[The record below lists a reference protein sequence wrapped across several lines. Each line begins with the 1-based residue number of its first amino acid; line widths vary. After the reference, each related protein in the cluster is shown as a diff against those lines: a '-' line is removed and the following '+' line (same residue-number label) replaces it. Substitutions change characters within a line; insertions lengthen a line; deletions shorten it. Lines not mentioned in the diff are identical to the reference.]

1 MELSDLAGSVRPS
14 CMDNNSIFD
23 GLKTDMNYSQPLE
36 QVVRETVAELL
47 DRETSAS
54 RPGMLLGKVQSGK
67 TRVFIG
73 VIGHAFDQGF
83 DIAVVLTKGTTA
95 LARQTVSRLQK
106 EFRRARDND
115 QIMVHDVMRLPT
127 RFNRWEAGRKLI
139 VVCKKQKDNLRNLKA
154 LLTNETFRQE
164 GRRVLFIDDEADY
177 ASVGFKR
184 TSGEVTV
191 ATIAASIDELRQE
204 LRVGDRAPAFLQV
217 TATPYSLY
225 LQPET
230 IEVGGKSYER
240 VRPSFTKL
248 VPVHSAYV
256 GSEFFFDE
264 EHLLHELGQSCFQPI
279 EDADE
284 LSALKS
290 EDGRRVKKSTVL
302 TAKAV
307 RTVRAAVVQFVVGAS
322 IRRLQATIAGER
334 PAKYSFIVHTET
346 GKPSHAWQVKL
357 FDWVVDALR
366 ASQHEPM
373 VQAFVQE
380 AYDALASSVALANA
394 AMPPLADVRRLFGE
408 MIDAIKIEVVNS
420 EKDVENMLD
429 DEGQLRLTSPL
440 NLFVGGQILDRG
452 ITIANLIGFF
462 YGRNP
467 KKFQQDTVLQH
478 ARLFGA
484 RPLLD
489 LAVTRF
495 YTTRAIR
502 RVFGVIHEIDT
513 ALRDA
518 FERGG
523 QEGGVVFIQRDMQNQ
538 IIPCSPNKILL
549 SSAVTLRPHRRV
561 LPVGFNTCKPS
572 RDTARK
578 IKALDKAIDQE
589 TGTDV
594 MRESKLLPVDMVVG
608 WLRQIEETLEF
619 DAGEGFDWDAMRAA
633 LDYLANKPRVQ
644 GMVHV
649 LVRTERS
656 IKRKRKQG
664 AGWRYSNA
672 PDTAQRE
679 GEIARELSA
688 GQTPVLMLIRQ
699 EGTEDKGWN
708 GCPFWWPVLMTPKQM
723 KPVIVSTESTDL
735 DSDDT
740 EVDAD

>member
-1 MELSDLAGSVRPS
+1 
-14 CMDNNSIFD
+14 MDDNSIFD
-23 GLKTDMNYSQPLE
+23 GLKTDMNYSHPLE
-36 QVVRETVAELL
+36 RVVMDTVAELI
-47 DRETSAS
+47 DHDTSAS

-67 TRVFIG
+67 TRAFIG

-83 DIAVVLTKGTTA
+83 GVAVVLTKGTTA

-106 EFRRARDND
+106 EFRRAIDHD
-115 QIMVHDVMRLPT
+115 QVMVHDVMRLPT
-127 RFNRWEAGRKLI
+127 RFNRWEADRKLI

-154 LLTNETFRQE
+154 LLTAEAYRQD
-164 GRRVLFIDDEADY
+164 GRRVLFIDDEADF
-177 ASVGFKR
+177 ASVGFRR
-184 TSGEVTV
+184 TQGEVTV
-191 ATIAASIDELRQE
+191 ANIAASIDELRQE

-230 IEVGGKSYER
+230 IEAGGRILER

-248 VPVHSAYV
+248 VPVHPAYV

-264 EHLLHELGQSCFQPI
+264 EHAQHEIGQSCFHAI

-284 LSALKS
+284 LSALKG
-290 EDGRRVKKSTVL
+290 EDGRRVKQSTVL

-322 IRRLQATIAGER
+322 IRRLQAAAVGER
-334 PAKYSFIVHTET
+334 PVKYSFIVHTET

-366 ASQHEPM
+366 ESQHEPI
-373 VQAFVQE
+373 VQDFVSEAF
-380 AYDALASSVALANA
+380 DALAPSVAAAGA
-394 AMPPLADVRRLFGE
+394 AMPALDEVRKLFGS
-408 MIDAIKIEVVNS
+408 MIDAIKVEVVNS

-523 QEGGVVFIQRDMQNQ
+523 HEDGVVFIQRDMQNQ

-561 LPVGFNTCKPS
+561 LPTGFNTRRPT
-572 RDTARK
+572 RDTARA
-578 IKALDKAIDQE
+578 IKALDASIDKA
-589 TGTDV
+589 TGAGEL
-594 MRESKLLPVDMVVG
+594 REEKLLPVAKVVG
-608 WLRQIEETLEF
+608 WLREIEETLEF
-619 DAGEGFDWDAMRAA
+619 DPGEGFDWEAMRAA
-633 LDYLANKPRVQ
+633 LDYLAKQTGVRGQVQ
-644 GMVHV
+644 V
-649 LVRTERS
+649 LVRTGRS
-656 IKRKRKQG
+656 LERKRQSPTG
-664 AGWRYSNA
+664 SWRYSNA

-679 GEIARELSA
+679 GKIARALSA
-688 GQTPVLMLIRQ
+688 GKTPVLMLIRQ
-699 EGTEDKGWN
+699 DGREDKGWN
-708 GCPFWWPVLMTPKQM
+708 GCPFWWPVLMTPKEM
-723 KPVIVSTESTDL
+723 KPVIVSTNSTDL
-735 DSDDT
+735 DGADVDT
-740 EVDAD
+740 D